1 METKRKLEWHYP
13 DKIDFKDCYKRQR
26 RTLYNDQG
34 INPRWR
40 YTCINIYA
48 TNTGTPEYM
57 MQIETAIHR
66 QQLSLSM
73 VSFKFK
79 FKYWHVHFRS
89 PSPQCKK
96 VFYASLWINETK
108 SWFFEMMR
116 KMDKPLKLLSRV
128 WLFVTSWT
136 VAHQAPPSME
146 FLDKSTGA
154 GCHFLLQGIF
164 PT

>member
-1 METKRKLEWHYP
+1 METKRKLEWQYP
-13 DKIDFKDCYKRQR
+13 DKTDFKDCYQRQR

-34 INPRWR
+34 IHPRWR

-48 TNTGTPEYM
+48 TNTGTCEYM
-57 MQIETAIHR
+57 MQIETAINR
-66 QQLSLSM
+66 EQLSLSM

-79 FKYWHVHFRS
+79 FKYWRVHFRN

-96 VFYASLWINETK
+96 VFNASLWINETK

-116 KMDKPLKLLSRV
+116 KMDKPLKSLSHVR
-128 WLFVTSWT
+128 LFVTSWT

-146 FLDKSTGA
+146 FLGKSTGV